1 MPSLKITSVFFLLV
15 VILLQACIS
24 DDDSSVP
31 SPEKSE
37 LDQQL
42 EQVLVENAPGNGLA
56 HFRFPA
62 SEDFN
67 RIPQD
72 PKNWLSA
79 EKVALGRLLFHETGL
94 AIKPKQNAGLGT
106 YSCASCHFASAG
118 FQAGRFQGIGEGGT
132 GFGVNGEGRDADATY
147 SVNDLDVQPIRSP
160 SAMNGAYQE
169 VMLWNGQFGAT
180 GMNLGTENAWAPN
193 TPIFNNYLGFQG
205 LETQAIAGLT
215 VHRLDMDTAWL
226 ESTGYKALFDAAF
239 PDVPAEERY
248 TKITSGLAI
257 AAYERTLFANEAP
270 FQAWLAGDYDAMSA
284 AEKEGALLFFGKA
297 GCNSCH
303 TGPALNSMAFYALG
317 MKDLF
322 DCDEPTFLT
331 AVDSPADLG
340 RGGFTGRPEDNYKF
354 KVPQLYNLKD
364 SPFFGHGGTFRSVR
378 DVVAYKNAAV
388 AENPDVPAHYLA
400 SSFVSLGLT
409 ETEIDAITLFLEN
422 ALYDPNLKRYV
433 PESLPSGNCFPNN
446 DALSRQQLGCE

>member
-1 MPSLKITSVFFLLV
+1 MPSFKINSTFLLLMAIFIQSCV
-15 VILLQACIS
+15 S
-24 DDDSSVP
+24 DDDTGLP
-31 SPEKSE
+31 LPEKSE

-42 EQVLVENAPGNGLA
+42 EELLIENTPGNGLA

-62 SEDFN
+62 SDDFN

-79 EKVALGRLLFHETGL
+79 EKVALGQLLFHETGL
-94 AIKPKQNAGLGT
+94 AIRPKQGEGMNT

-132 GFGVNGEGRDADATY
+132 GFGVNGEGRAADATY

-169 VMLWNGQFGAT
+169 VMLWNGQFGSQ
-180 GMNLGTENAWAPN
+180 GVNVGTENAWAPN
-193 TPIFNNYLGFQG
+193 TPIFNNHLGFHG
-205 LETQAIAGLT
+205 LETQAIAGLS
-215 VHRLDMDTAWL
+215 VHRLDVDTALL
-226 ESTGYKALFDAAF
+226 ESTNYKALFDAAF
-239 PDVPAEERY
+239 PNVPEAERY
-248 TKITSGLAI
+248 TRITSGLAI
-257 AAYERTLFANEAP
+257 AAYERTLLANEAP
-270 FQAWLAGDYDAMSA
+270 FQAWLRGDYNAMSD

-297 GCNSCH
+297 GCSSCH
-303 TGPALNSMAFYALG
+303 SGPALNSMAFYALG

-340 RGGFTGRPEDNYKF
+340 RGGFTGRPDDNYQF

-388 AENPDVPAHYLA
+388 AENPDVPPHYLA
-400 SSFVSLGLT
+400 SSFVPLGLT
-409 ETEIDAITLFLEN
+409 ETDIDAIALFLEN
-422 ALYDPNLKRYV
+422 ALYDPNLKRYE